1 MQIRVIQ
8 LTLRTRQSYRLKR
21 QILFSA
27 RKQPFGFSHD
37 VIAEADYRVSF
48 PGVPLIIRS

>member
-1 MQIRVIQ
+1 
-8 LTLRTRQSYRLKR
+8 LTLRTRQPHRLKR

-37 VIAEADYRVSF
+37 VIAESDYRVS
-48 PGVPLIIRS
+48 LIVRS